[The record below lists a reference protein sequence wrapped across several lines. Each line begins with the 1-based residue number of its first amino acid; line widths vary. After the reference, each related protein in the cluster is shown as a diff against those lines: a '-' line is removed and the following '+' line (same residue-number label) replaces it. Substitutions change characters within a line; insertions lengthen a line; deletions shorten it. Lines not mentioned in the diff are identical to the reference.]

1 MSNQVIWGT
10 SIAPA
15 SFSLRRRAT
24 SEGDLRVTSD
34 GAVRVAYVAPPQIVF
49 LRKTSAGDQ
58 RVTSD
63 GARRVTIDGL
73 AGPQYFV
80 TADVTTDGGEPF
92 EFTHTT
98 NPWQPDA
105 QGGEA
110 VFKWAYVTLAWSMSA
125 TIRLSAIVD
134 GNGEDIVFDNGDIG
148 ELVRSTFTL
157 EQQGGS
163 LQRKV
168 AVFAVPLMYRIMRSG
183 AEVSRMNLRGE
194 QLQLVIESTGPL
206 GVGEL
211 QLDGLQVDVK
221 PVRKALTRS
230 VQSP

>member
-34 GAVRVAYVAPPQIVF
+34 GSVRVAYVAPAQIIF

-58 RVTSD
+58 RVTSAGD
-63 GARRVTIDGL
+63 RRVTIDGL
-73 AGPQYFV
+73 AGPQYFQ
-80 TADVTTDGGEPF
+80 TANVTTDGGEAF
-92 EFTHTT
+92 EFLHTT

-110 VFKWAYVTLAWSMSA
+110 VFKWAYITLAWSMSA
-125 TIRLSAIVD
+125 TIRISAIVD
-134 GNGEDIVFDNGDIG
+134 GSADDLTLPNGDVA
-148 ELVRSTFTL
+148 ELVRSTFAL
-157 EQQGGS
+157 AQQGGS
-163 LQRKV
+163 LQRQV
-168 AVFAVPLMYRIMRSG
+168 AVFPVPLVRRVLRNGIELTR
-183 AEVSRMNLRGE
+183 VNLRGQ
-194 QLQLVIESTGPL
+194 QLQLIIESTGPL

-211 QLDGLQVDVK
+211 QLDGVQCDVE
-221 PVRKALTRS
+221 PVRKATYLT